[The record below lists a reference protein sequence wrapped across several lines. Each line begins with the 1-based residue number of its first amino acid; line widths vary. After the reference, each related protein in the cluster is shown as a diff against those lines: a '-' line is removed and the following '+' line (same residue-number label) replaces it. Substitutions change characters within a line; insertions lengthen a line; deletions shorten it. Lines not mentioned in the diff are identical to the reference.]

1 MNTASNTAARA
12 TATATATTRNSWLG
26 KLRALALQALNIHLQ
41 TCAIMAEAH
50 RRPQ

>member
-1 MNTASNTAARA
+1 MNTASNTAAAR
-12 TATATATTRNSWLG
+12 ATATATTRNNWLG

>member
-1 MNTASNTAARA
+1 MNTVSNTVSN
-12 TATATATTRNSWLG
+12 TTATATTGNSWLG